1 MIISE
6 MKSSQT
12 EQESRSDPVID
23 RRPRRGVHLSDPVH
37 THGLMLRP
45 SALRAVARRSGIL
58 RSVASPRSMSS
69 LVPDT
74 LKDMAS
80 DTGDS
85 EGVEMSLQKLRK
97 QGQPPCRR
105 SAVPQPTVR
114 AGGRPEGRA
123 SCLHGRYS
131 PASVPHSPAAS
142 RRGPPKE
149 SPRPLGHALAIVA
162 PCRAARR
169 LAAHLRGR
177 PRQQRGESGRLA
189 CGERSGRRAASCG
202 CAWRP
207 RRTVACGYAPAH
219 GPAVAV
225 AAPWRP
231 VRALAARVSG
241 PARLLHLWDEGK
253 GGRKKARAAR
263 GGRPARGACH

>member
-1 MIISE
+1 MCGWIGIVLTGNDGVRRLDNQN
-6 MKSSQT
+6 SSPTRCDDVATLAIQT
-12 EQESRSDPVID
+12 DQPRLRTSAACTARSMCRQV
-23 RRPRRGVHLSDPVH
+23 RRVEY
-37 THGLMLRP
+37 
-45 SALRAVARRSGIL
+45 RSGRADGARPASGREAARPGLSCVIFPML
-58 RSVASPRSMSS
+58 YRLQFVAF
-69 LVPDT
+69 LACLT
-74 LKDMAS
+74 LDPG
-80 DTGDS
+80 T
-85 EGVEMSLQKLRK
+85 
-97 QGQPPCRR
+97 
-105 SAVPQPTVR
+105 R
-114 AGGRPEGRA
+114 AGRATTRDTDCDRSRPEPER
-123 SCLHGRYS
+123 
-131 PASVPHSPAAS
+131 PH
-142 RRGPPKE
+142 
-149 SPRPLGHALAIVA
+149 A

-241 PARLLHLWDEGK
+241 PARLRYLWDEGK